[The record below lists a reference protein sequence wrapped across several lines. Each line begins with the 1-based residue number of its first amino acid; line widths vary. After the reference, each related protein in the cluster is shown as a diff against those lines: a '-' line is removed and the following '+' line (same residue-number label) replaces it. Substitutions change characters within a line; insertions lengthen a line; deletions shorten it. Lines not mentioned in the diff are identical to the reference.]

1 MNKRTSKTI
10 GILFLLIELA
20 IVPKAID
27 LMLDLH
33 LSELSP
39 IRMVSLSMTFGAIA
53 LCILMLFSSL
63 SDHDHYPR
71 QTVLFELMVFLC
83 GLLSLTEFFT
93 NSLDLQDRP
102 RANMLI
108 NTSFY
113 MMALFASGIILA
125 YEFVIIEA
133 KKKPKLRKIKYL
145 ALILI
150 AVDFVAIL
158 LNMRLGFIFTIN
170 EQGAYQSAPTFWLAY
185 IIPAMLVAM
194 TVWVASK
201 EMEKSR
207 ARTAFKYFWVFALI
221 SSVILICDKFIAVEY
236 TGYTLSLVV
245 LYVNVQSEL
254 DTVCF
259 KNTEGG
265 RS

>member
-1 MNKRTSKTI
+1 MNKRTSKAL

-39 IRMVSLSMTFGAIA
+39 LRMVSLSMTFGSIA
-53 LCILMLFSSL
+53 LCVLMLFSSL
-63 SDHDHYPR
+63 SDHECYPR
-71 QTVLFELMVFLC
+71 QTILFELMVFLC

-93 NSLDLQDRP
+93 NSLNLHDRP
-102 RANMLI
+102 RANLLI

-113 MMALFASGIILA
+113 MMALFTAGLILA
-125 YEFVIIEA
+125 YELEIIEA
-133 KKKPKLRKIKYL
+133 KKKPRLRKIKYV
-145 ALILI
+145 AVILV
-150 AVDFVAIL
+150 AVDFIATL

-170 EQGAYQSAPTFWLAY
+170 EEGAYESTPTFWLAY
-185 IIPAMLVAM
+185 IIPALLVM
-194 TVWVASK
+194 ITVIVASK
-201 EMEKSR
+201 EMEKGR

-221 SSVILICDKFIAVEY
+221 SSVILFCNSSIAVEY

-259 KNTEGG
+259 QMTEGG
-265 RS
+265 HS